1 MKQFLL
7 TMAGVFAGLMLF
19 LVGVPFLLIVL
30 AAGASRPEPTPARTV
45 LELDLREAL
54 TDQDQANPFSAFGQP
69 TLSVMRIITSL
80 KKAETDDHVRGLL
93 IRLPEAGM
101 EPAMAD
107 EIADSLRRFRKT
119 GKPVIVFSQGVYP
132 AGATPS
138 TYMLAAA
145 GGQVWMQPGASL
157 QATGMVSEGLFLK
170 RLFDRYGVRADYEQR
185 KEFKNAV
192 NGYLHS
198 DYTEA
203 HREAT
208 RSMLESIYGSA
219 LNRAAADRRQTPAAL
234 KAALESGP
242 LTAEEALKLNLIDRV
257 DYLDAA
263 RKQLKDRAGK
273 DAQFRDVRAYSR
285 TVRDLRPG
293 GPAIAVV
300 TAEGGILTGGGGG
313 ANPFAAQDA
322 IYSDV
327 LEQALQD
334 AVEDKDVK
342 AIVLRVNS
350 PGGSDTASEQVRRA
364 VDAAKAAGKPVV
376 VSMGPYAA
384 SGGYW
389 ISSNASAIVA
399 QPTTLTGSIG
409 VFGGKIAMGE
419 ALSRI
424 GVDIRQIGVGS
435 DYASA
440 FALGSG
446 LTDAQRAAFGRW
458 MDQIYARFIGKVAE
472 GRRLPVERVEAI
484 ARGRVW
490 TGAQARELG
499 LVDQVG
505 GFYDAVDRA
514 RSLSGSN
521 ADLRLKWMAT
531 EVSPLQA
538 FETLFGVSGSSM
550 RTLAAAAWVLG
561 DPRAEALL
569 DEMAWSRLPAGAAA
583 VRTPESAAGWN

>member
-1 MKQFLL
+1 MKHFLL
-7 TMAGVFAGLMLF
+7 TMCGVFAGLLLF
-19 LVGVPFLLIVL
+19 LVGIPFLLIVL
-30 AAGASRPEPTPARTV
+30 AAGASRPEATPARTV
-45 LELDLREAL
+45 VELDLRESL
-54 TDQDQANPFSAFGQP
+54 TDQDSASPFASFGQP
-69 TLSVMRIITSL
+69 TLSVMRIITTL
-80 KKAETDDHVRGLL
+80 RRAETDDHVRGLL
-93 IRLPEAGM
+93 VRLPETGL

-107 EIADSLRRFRKT
+107 EIADSLRRFRRT

-157 QATGMVSEGLFLK
+157 QATGLVSEDIFLK
-170 RLFDRYGVRADYEQR
+170 RLFDKYGVKADYEQR

-208 RSMLESIYGSA
+208 QSMLESIYGSA

-242 LTAEEALKLNLIDRV
+242 LSAEEALKLNLIDRV

-263 RKQLKDRAGK
+263 RKQLADRAGK
-273 DAQFRDVRAYSR
+273 DAQFRDLRAYSR
-285 TVRDLRPG
+285 SARAMTPPG
-293 GPAIAVV
+293 RAAIAVV
-300 TAEGGILTGGGGG
+300 TAEGGIVTGGGG
-313 ANPFAAQDA
+313 ANNPFAVQDA

-327 LEQALQD
+327 LEQTLKD
-334 AVEDKDVK
+334 ATEDKDVK
-342 AIVLRVNS
+342 AIVLRVSS
-350 PGGSDTASEQVRRA
+350 PGGSDTASEQIRRA
-364 VDAAKAAGKPVV
+364 VESAKAAGKPVV
-376 VSMGPYAA
+376 ISMGPYAA

-419 ALSRI
+419 ALARV
-424 GVDIRQIGVGS
+424 GVDLRQVGVGS

-458 MDQIYARFIGKVAE
+458 MDQIYARFIGRVAE

-499 LVDQVG
+499 LVDQIG

-514 RSLSGSN
+514 RSLAGVN
-521 ADLRLKWMAT
+521 EELELKWMAT
-531 EVSPLQA
+531 EVTPLKA
-538 FETLFGVSGSSM
+538 FEALFGLSGASV

-569 DEMAWSRLPAGAAA
+569 NEMAWSRMPAGATA
-583 VRTPESAAGWN
+583 VRAPQPIN

>member
-1 MKQFLL
+1 MKHFLL
-7 TMAGVFAGLMLF
+7 TMCGVFAGLLLF
-19 LVGVPFLLIVL
+19 LVGIPILLIAI
-30 AAGASRPEPTPARTV
+30 AAGASGPEPTPARTV
-45 LELDLREAL
+45 VELDLREVI
-54 TDQDQANPFSAFGQP
+54 TDQDSANPFASFGQP
-69 TLSVMRIITSL
+69 SLSVL
-80 KKAETDDHVRGLL
+80 KIVTTLRRAETDDHVRGLL
-93 IRLPEAGM
+93 IRLPESGLQ
-101 EPAMAD
+101 PAMAD

-157 QATGMVSEGLFLK
+157 QATGLVSEDIFLK
-170 RLFDRYGVRADYEQR
+170 RLFDRYGVRADFEQR

-192 NGYLHS
+192 NGYLNA
-198 DYTEA
+198 DYTDA

-208 RSMLESIYGSA
+208 RSMLESIYSSA
-219 LNRAAADRRQTPAAL
+219 LNRAAADRRQSPAQL

-242 LTAEEALKLNLIDRV
+242 LMADEALRLNLIDRV

-263 RKQLKDRAGK
+263 RKQLADRAGQ
-273 DAQFRDVRAYSR
+273 DAQFRDFRAYARSA
-285 TVRDLRPG
+285 RDLTPPG
-293 GPAIAVV
+293 RPAIAIV
-300 TAEGGILTGGGGG
+300 TAEGGIVTGGGGG
-313 ANPFAAQDA
+313 DNPFAAQDV

-327 LEQALQD
+327 LEQTLRD

-342 AIVLRVNS
+342 AIVLRVSS

-364 VDAAKAAGKPVV
+364 VEAAKAAGKPVV

-409 VFGGKIAMGE
+409 VFGGKIALGE
-419 ALSRI
+419 ALARV
-424 GVDIRQIGVGS
+424 GVDLRQIGVGS

-440 FALGSG
+440 FSVGSG
-446 LTDAQRAAFGRW
+446 LTEAQRAAFGRW
-458 MDQIYARFIGKVAE
+458 MDQIYARFIARVAE
-472 GRRLPVERVEAI
+472 GRRLPVERVEAL

-499 LVDQVG
+499 LIDQVG

-514 RSLSGSN
+514 RALSGVN
-521 ADLRLKWMAT
+521 ADMELKWMAT
-531 EVSPLQA
+531 EVTPLEA
-538 FETLFGVSGSSM
+538 FETLFGMSGASI

-561 DPRAEALL
+561 DPRAEAVLN
-569 DEMAWSRLPAGAAA
+569 EMAWSRLPAGAGA
-583 VRTPESAAGWN
+583 VRTPALQP

>member
-1 MKQFLL
+1 MKHFLL
-7 TMAGVFAGLMLF
+7 TMCGVFAGLLLF
-19 LVGVPFLLIVL
+19 LVGIPILLIAI
-30 AAGASRPEPTPARTV
+30 AAGASGPEPTPARTV
-45 LELDLREAL
+45 VELDPREVI
-54 TDQDQANPFSAFGQP
+54 TDQDSANPFASFGQP
-69 TLSVMRIITSL
+69 SLSVL
-80 KKAETDDHVRGLL
+80 KIVTTLRRAETDDHVRGLL
-93 IRLPEAGM
+93 IRLPESGLQ
-101 EPAMAD
+101 PAMAD

-157 QATGMVSEGLFLK
+157 QATGLVSEDIFLK
-170 RLFDRYGVRADYEQR
+170 RLFDRYGVRADFEQR

-192 NGYLHS
+192 NGYLNA
-198 DYTEA
+198 DYTDA

-208 RSMLESIYGSA
+208 RSMLESIYSSA
-219 LNRAAADRRQTPAAL
+219 LNRAAADRRQSPAQL

-242 LTAEEALKLNLIDRV
+242 LMADEALRLNLIDRV

-263 RKQLKDRAGK
+263 RKQLADRAGQ
-273 DAQFRDVRAYSR
+273 DAQFRDFRAYARSA
-285 TVRDLRPG
+285 RDLTPPG
-293 GPAIAVV
+293 RPAIAIV
-300 TAEGGILTGGGGG
+300 TAEGGIVTGGGGG
-313 ANPFAAQDA
+313 DNPFAAQDV

-327 LEQALQD
+327 LEQTLRD

-342 AIVLRVNS
+342 AIVLRVSS

-364 VDAAKAAGKPVV
+364 VEAAKAAGKPVV

-409 VFGGKIAMGE
+409 VFGGKIALGE
-419 ALSRI
+419 ALARV
-424 GVDIRQIGVGS
+424 GVDLRQIGVGS

-440 FALGSG
+440 FSVGSG
-446 LTDAQRAAFGRW
+446 LTEAQRAAFGRW
-458 MDQIYARFIGKVAE
+458 MDQIYARFIARVAE
-472 GRRLPVERVEAI
+472 GRRLPVERVEAL

-499 LVDQVG
+499 LIDQVG

-514 RSLSGSN
+514 RALSGVN
-521 ADLRLKWMAT
+521 ADMELKWMAT
-531 EVSPLQA
+531 EVTPLEA
-538 FETLFGVSGSSM
+538 FETLFGMSGASI

-561 DPRAEALL
+561 DPRAEAVLN
-569 DEMAWSRLPAGAAA
+569 EMAWSRMPAGAGA
-583 VRTPESAAGWN
+583 VRTPALQP

>member
-1 MKQFLL
+1 MKHFLL
-7 TMAGVFAGLMLF
+7 TMAGVFAGLLLF

-30 AAGASRPEPTPARTV
+30 AAGASRPEPAPTRTV
-45 LELDLREAL
+45 VVLDLREEL
-54 TDQDQANPFSAFGQP
+54 TDQDQANPFSSFGQP
-69 TLSVMRIITSL
+69 TLSVL
-80 KKAETDDHVRGLL
+80 KIVTTLRKAETDDHVRGLL
-93 IRLPEAGM
+93 VRLPEAGM

-145 GGQVWMQPGASL
+145 GGQVWMQPGSSL
-157 QATGMVSEGLFLK
+157 QATGMVSEDIFLK

-192 NGYLHS
+192 NGYLQS
-198 DYTEA
+198 DYTDA

-208 RSMLESIYGSA
+208 RAMLESIYGSA
-219 LNRAAADRRQTPAAL
+219 LNRAAADRRQTPATL

-242 LTAEEALKLNLIDRV
+242 LSAEEALKLNLIDRV

-263 RKQLKDRAGK
+263 RKQLSDRAGK
-273 DAQFRDVRAYSR
+273 DAQFRDLRAYAR
-285 TVRDLRPG
+285 TARDLRPG

-300 TAEGGILTGGGGG
+300 TAEGGILTGGGGS

-327 LEQALQD
+327 LEQTLRD
-334 AVEDKDVK
+334 ATEDKDVK

-364 VDAAKAAGKPVV
+364 VESAKAAGKPVV

-419 ALSRI
+419 ALSRV
-424 GVDIRQIGVGS
+424 GVDLRQVVVGS

-458 MDQIYARFIGKVAE
+458 MDQIYARFIGRVSE

-505 GFYDAVDRA
+505 GFYDAVERA
-514 RSLSGSN
+514 RALSGSN
-521 ADLRLKWMAT
+521 ADLRLKWMST
-531 EVSPLQA
+531 EVTPLQA
-538 FETLFGVSGSSM
+538 LEGLFGVSGTSL
-550 RTLAAAAWVLG
+550 RTLAAAAWILG
-561 DPRAEALL
+561 DPRAQALL
-569 DEMAWSRLPAGAAA
+569 DEMAWARMPAGSAA
-583 VRTPESAAGWN
+583 VRSPQPTF

>member
-1 MKQFLL
+1 MKHFLL
-7 TMAGVFAGLMLF
+7 TMCGVFAGLLLF
-19 LVGVPFLLIVL
+19 LVGIPILLIAI
-30 AAGASRPEPTPARTV
+30 AAGASGPEPTPARTV
-45 LELDLREAL
+45 VELDLREVI
-54 TDQDQANPFSAFGQP
+54 TDQDSANPFASFGQP
-69 TLSVMRIITSL
+69 SLTVLKIVTTLRR
-80 KKAETDDHVRGLL
+80 AATDDHVRGLL
-93 IRLPEAGM
+93 IRLPESGLQ
-101 EPAMAD
+101 PAMAD

-157 QATGMVSEGLFLK
+157 QATGLVSEDIFLK
-170 RLFDRYGVRADYEQR
+170 RLFDRYGVRADFEQR

-192 NGYLHS
+192 NGYLNA
-198 DYTEA
+198 DYTDA

-208 RSMLESIYGSA
+208 RSMLESIYSSA
-219 LNRAAADRRQTPAAL
+219 LNRAAADRRQSPAQL

-242 LTAEEALKLNLIDRV
+242 LMADEALRLNLIDRV

-263 RKQLKDRAGK
+263 RKQLADRAGQ
-273 DAQFRDVRAYSR
+273 DAQFRDFRAYARSA
-285 TVRDLRPG
+285 RDLTPPG
-293 GPAIAVV
+293 RPAIAIV
-300 TAEGGILTGGGGG
+300 TAEGGIVTGGGGG
-313 ANPFAAQDA
+313 DNPFAAQDV

-327 LEQALQD
+327 LEQTLRD

-342 AIVLRVNS
+342 AIVLRVSS

-364 VDAAKAAGKPVV
+364 VEAAKAAGKPVV

-409 VFGGKIAMGE
+409 VFGGKIALGE
-419 ALSRI
+419 ALARV
-424 GVDIRQIGVGS
+424 GVDLRQIGVGS

-440 FALGSG
+440 FSVGSG
-446 LTDAQRAAFGRW
+446 LTEAQRAAFGRW
-458 MDQIYARFIGKVAE
+458 MDQIYARFIARVAE
-472 GRRLPVERVEAI
+472 GRRLPVERVEAL

-499 LVDQVG
+499 LIDQVG

-514 RSLSGSN
+514 RALSGVN
-521 ADLRLKWMAT
+521 ADMELKWMAT
-531 EVSPLQA
+531 EVTPLEA
-538 FETLFGVSGSSM
+538 FETLFGMSGASI

-561 DPRAEALL
+561 DPRAEAVLN
-569 DEMAWSRLPAGAAA
+569 EMAWSRMPAGAGA
-583 VRTPESAAGWN
+583 VRTPALQP